1 MDDVLLIGKV
11 IQKKKKVK
19 RIYEIILMC
28 KSEIQINNF
37 TENECKKMIK
47 CDTIMRKSHANVSN
61 VKPGIIDRISKTEIE
76 YDINK
81 VTLERKNNNN
91 NNDKVTTLKQ
101 KKIRS
106 KKKLENKRF
115 K

>member
-37 TENECKKMIK
+37 TENE
-47 CDTIMRKSHANVSN
+47 
-61 VKPGIIDRISKTEIE
+61 
-76 YDINK
+76 Y
-81 VTLERKNNNN
+81 
-91 NNDKVTTLKQ
+91 
-101 KKIRS
+101 
-106 KKKLENKRF
+106 
-115 K
+115 